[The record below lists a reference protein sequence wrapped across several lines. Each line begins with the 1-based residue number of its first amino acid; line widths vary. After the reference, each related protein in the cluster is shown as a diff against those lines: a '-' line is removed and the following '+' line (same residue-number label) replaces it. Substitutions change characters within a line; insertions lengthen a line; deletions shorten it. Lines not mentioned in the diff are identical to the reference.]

1 MTSQAT
7 RHMRT
12 IVGANLATARA
23 DAGMKQLD
31 VAQALGVDSQYVS
44 RWERGK
50 VMPTLANLHRLAEV
64 LGRDVG
70 WFFTD
75 HTTNGDTVPEAA

>member
-1 MTSQAT
+1 
-7 RHMRT
+7 MRT
-12 IVGANLATARA
+12 IVGANLSAARA
-23 DAGMKQLD
+23 AAGMKQLD

-50 VMPTLANLHRLAEV
+50 VMPTMANLHRLADV
-64 LGRDVG
+64 FGRDVA

-75 HTTNGDTVPEAA
+75 HNSNGVAA